1 MGRVGVVAD
10 DAPTPIPD
18 SALVAV
24 DVRDRLALAVEGS
37 IAGRDAILP
46 EAVNDDLEEGCR
58 RGDVLRAGIVGRG
71 VASGGS
77 GGRGVASGG
86 GSGAAASLD
95 AAEARAAAA
104 SPRPPLPL
112 RLGAVRISAIIKDGI
127 ITRANGV
134 EPTTN

>member
-1 MGRVGVVAD
+1 MGMVGVVAD

-77 GGRGVASGG
+77 GGRGMASG

>member
-86 GSGAAASLD
+86 SGAAASLD

-127 ITRANGV
+127 IKASKTS
-134 EPTTN
+134 